1 MSQEQII
8 HTLRAHAVPFT
19 LHTHAPLRTVQ
30 DYLGH
35 FPLEQML
42 KTVAFRVKDG
52 PWVLV
57 ALRGADR
64 VDYRRLA
71 DALGVKR
78 AALVSPSA
86 TEVEAALGMPPGGVS
101 PVPPLPGMLVVF
113 DQGTLGLDTVY
124 CGAGRPDQT
133 LEIRVPDLLRVV
145 QPRIAP
151 VAQAEG
157 GGSGVSDEGS
167 GIRTP

>member
-1 MSQEQII
+1 MSQEQIVQA
-8 HTLRAHAVPFT
+8 LRAHNVPFT
-19 LHTHAPLRTVQ
+19 LHTHPPLRTVQ

-57 ALRGADR
+57 ALRGTDR

-78 AALVSPSA
+78 AALAQPPA
-86 TEVEAALGMPPGGVS
+86 AEVEAVLGVAPGGVS
-101 PVPPLPGMLVVF
+101 PVPSVPGLLVVF
-113 DQGTLGLDTVY
+113 DQRALALDTVY

-133 LEIRVPDLLRVV
+133 LEIRIADLLRVV
-145 QPRIAP
+145 QPRLAP
-151 VAQAEG
+151 VSQTA
-157 GGSGVSDEGS
+157 
-167 GIRTP
+167 

>member
-1 MSQEQII
+1 MSAEALAA
-8 HTLRAHAVPFT
+8 TLQAHGVPFT
-19 LHTHAPLRTVQ
+19 IYTHAPLRTVQ

-35 FPLEQML
+35 FPLEQIL
-42 KTVAFRVKDG
+42 KTVAFRVKEG

-78 AALVSPSA
+78 AALVQPTA
-86 TEVEAALGMPPGGVS
+86 AEVETTLGVAPGGVS
-101 PVPPLPGMLVVF
+101 PVPTVAGVIVVF
-113 DQGTLGLDTVY
+113 DQGTLDMDQVF

-133 LEIRVPDLLRVV
+133 LEIRLADLLQVVGPRVAAV
-145 QPRIAP
+145 RH
-151 VAQAEG
+151 EG
-157 GGSGVSDEGS
+157 DRNPPASGD
-167 GIRTP
+167 

>member
-1 MSQEQII
+1 MSPDQIAP
-8 HTLRAHAVPFT
+8 TLQAHGVPFT
-19 LHTHAPLRTVQ
+19 IHTHAPLRTVQ

-86 TEVEAALGMPPGGVS
+86 DEVEAVLGVPPGGVS
-101 PVPPLPGMLVVF
+101 PVPPLPGMIVLF
-113 DQGTLGLDTVY
+113 DRGTLDLDTVY

-133 LEIRVPDLLRVV
+133 LEIRLPDLLRVV
-145 QPRIAP
+145 QPRVAP
-151 VAQAEG
+151 VAQVPG
-157 GGSGVSDEGS
+157 
-167 GIRTP
+167 

>member
-1 MSQEQII
+1 MSQEQIVR
-8 HTLRAHAVPFT
+8 TLRAYDVPFT

-30 DYLGH
+30 DYQGH

-78 AALVSPSA
+78 AALVQPSA
-86 TEVEAALGMPPGGVS
+86 TEVEAVLGVS
-101 PVPPLPGMLVVF
+101 PGGISPIPPIAGLIIVF
-113 DQGTLGLDTVY
+113 DQAALGLDTVY

-133 LEIRVPDLLRVV
+133 LEIRVPDLLHVV

-151 VAQAEG
+151 VSQ
-157 GGSGVSDEGS
+157 S
-167 GIRTP
+167 T

>member
-1 MSQEQII
+1 MSQEQIVQ
-8 HTLRAHAVPFT
+8 TLRAHEVPFT

-42 KTVAFRVKDG
+42 KTVAFRVKGG

-57 ALRGADR
+57 ALRGTDR

-86 TEVEAALGMPPGGVS
+86 AEVEAALGVPPGGVS
-101 PVPPLPGMLVVF
+101 PVPTLPGMIVLF
-113 DQGTLGLDTVY
+113 DQSTLDLDSVY

-133 LEIRVPDLLRVV
+133 LEIRLPDLLRAV
-145 QPRIAP
+145 QPRLAP
-151 VAQAEG
+151 VAHAA
-157 GGSGVSDEGS
+157 
-167 GIRTP
+167 

>member
-1 MSQEQII
+1 MSYEHIRQ
-8 HTLRAHAVPFT
+8 TLEADGVPFT
-19 LHTHAPLRTVQ
+19 FHHHEPLRTVQ

-64 VDYRRLA
+64 VDYRLLA

-78 AALVSPSA
+78 AALVQPA
-86 TEVEAALGMPPGGVS
+86 AAEVEAALGVAPGGVS
-101 PVPPLPGMLVVF
+101 PVPAAAGLLVVF
-113 DQGTLGLDTVY
+113 DQRTLDLDRVY

-151 VAQAEG
+151 VSRPG
-157 GGSGVSDEGS
+157 
-167 GIRTP
+167 

>member
-1 MSQEQII
+1 MSHDQIAPI
-8 HTLRAHAVPFT
+8 LQAHGVPFT
-19 LHTHAPLRTVQ
+19 IHTHAPLRTVQ

-86 TEVEAALGMPPGGVS
+86 AEVEATLGVPPGGVS
-101 PVPPLPGMLVVF
+101 PLPPLPGLVVLF
-113 DQGTLGLDTVY
+113 DQGTLTLDTVY

-133 LEIRVPDLLRVV
+133 LEIHLPDLLRVV
-145 QPRIAP
+145 QPRVAP
-151 VAQAEG
+151 VAQA
-157 GGSGVSDEGS
+157 
-167 GIRTP
+167 P